1 MSNRGP
7 FQGHDEVQGYW
18 NNSGDEMKGR
28 SGCNKSGDSAEKANI
43 MGRYNDVLPSVLHK
57 VREES
62 IIARFAVLALGKQV
76 SEVV

>member
-1 MSNRGP
+1 
-7 FQGHDEVQGYW
+7 
-18 NNSGDEMKGR
+18 MKGR